1 MKKKILS
8 LVSAIAM
15 AATMLSSFVVAQAEE
30 APTLKIVT
38 DAADA
43 TAIKAGD
50 TFNVS
55 VVLDGVEGLTK
66 YDSKKKNG
74 TGISSLQFVLFMPD
88 NEYITSGSETVC
100 SGAVGNWIEAE
111 GGWNLSVAFSGAA
124 AAMINSVPFTLAT
137 VDFTA
142 NKDVTEAQVFEILST
157 EVAAVTKQ
165 VVTSGAIT
173 STTKFEL
180 SNGTLAAEKLTVGAA
195 PAPAQPT
202 VETINAETVALAAP
216 GENEVAGTDVAAA
229 YKATY
234 NFVSGQTAAWTAT
247 GKADYAIDL
256 ANISGPT
263 TLGLIVTDAAVSN
276 VALKVTTPAN

>member
-15 AATMLSSFVVAQAEE
+15 AATMLSSFVVAQAAE

-55 VVLDGVEGLTK
+55 VVLDGVESLIK

-88 NEYITSGSETVC
+88 NEYITSGSEIVC
-100 SGAVGNWIEAE
+100 SGAVSNWIEAE

-124 AAMINSVPFTLAT
+124 ASMISSVPYTIAT

-165 VVTSGAIT
+165 VVTGGAIT

-195 PAPAQPT
+195 PAPAEPT
-202 VETINAETVALAAP
+202 VETVAATSVALAAP

-229 YKATY
+229 YKASY

-247 GKADYAIDL
+247 GKVDYPINL

-263 TLGLIVTDAAVSN
+263 DLGLIVTDAAVSG